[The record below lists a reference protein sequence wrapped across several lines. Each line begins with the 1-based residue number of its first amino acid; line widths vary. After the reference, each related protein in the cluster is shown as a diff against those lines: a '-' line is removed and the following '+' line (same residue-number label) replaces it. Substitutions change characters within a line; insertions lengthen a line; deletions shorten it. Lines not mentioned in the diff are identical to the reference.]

1 VKPETAWSAGRFDSS
16 GGAPRLLFGSMHEDP
31 EIELAAFRGKGR
43 IFCIASAGTTALRL
57 AEQHEVVAC
66 DINPTQLAYAQ
77 QRARGGP
84 VRKGDAER
92 AMSFARSFMPVIG
105 WRTRVLHAFL
115 ALSDL
120 TEQAAFWKQHLDTR
134 RFRAGLNALMSPL
147 LLRTLYASPF
157 LSFLPPRF
165 GTVLR
170 DRLERGF
177 SRHQNVSNPYARALL
192 LGEAIDEPSPRASQ
206 IEFILGDAASWLAS
220 CPPRSFDGFALSN
233 ILDGAEPSYQQRL
246 WQALR
251 RAAADNA
258 VVVWR
263 SFAEPA
269 PGLATNQADRDRS
282 LLWGVVDVRTVSGL
296 A

>member
-1 VKPETAWSAGRFDSS
+1 VNGETAWRAGRFGWSA
-16 GGAPRLLFGSMHEDP
+16 GAPRLLFGSMHEDP

-57 AEQHEVVAC
+57 AEEHELVAC
-66 DINPTQLAYAQ
+66 DINPTQLAYAE
-77 QRARGGP
+77 RRVRGGP

-92 AMSFARSFMPVIG
+92 AMSFARVFMPVVG
-105 WRTRVLHAFL
+105 WRPGVLRAFL

-134 RFRAGLNALMSPL
+134 RFRAGLDALMSPVM
-147 LLRTLYASPF
+147 LRTLYASQF

-165 GTVLR
+165 GAVLR
-170 DRLERGF
+170 NRLEKGF
-177 SRHQNVSNPYARALL
+177 SRHRNSSNPYAPALL
-192 LGEAIDEPSPRASQ
+192 LGETVEEPTPSGTR
-206 IEFILGDAASWLAS
+206 IEFVLGDAASWLAS
-220 CPPRSFDGFALSN
+220 CPAHSFDGFALSN
-233 ILDGAEPSYQQRL
+233 ILDGAEPDYQSRL
-246 WQALR
+246 WQAVR
-251 RAAADNA
+251 RAATGDA

-263 SFAEPA
+263 SFAEPS
-269 PGLATNQADRDRS
+269 PSLTTNQADRDRS